1 MADIQTMQ
9 GLTQATYDTLEAY
22 RRAHESAHTGALEQT
37 LERRISKRTR
47 TVNLLNDALE
57 ERGANRVD
65 DASASAQAGYLVQ
78 AIGDAFQ
85 DGDEAAAHRIEKA
98 ETDLCE
104 RFDKALADD
113 TLDTATRR
121 TLERAAREVR
131 EGESFSHVLERQYG

>member
-1 MADIQTMQ
+1 MANRETLQ

-22 RRAHESAHTGALEQT
+22 RRAHETAHTGALERT
-37 LERRISKRTR
+37 LERRISERTR

-57 ERGANRVD
+57 KQGGERVD

-104 RFDKALADD
+104 RYEKALADD
-113 TLDTATRR
+113 TLETSTRH
-121 TLERAAREVR
+121 TIEAAAREVR
-131 EGESFSHVLERQYG
+131 EGESFSHVLERQFG